1 MRNIILIILAALF
14 VSCTMT
20 RKLNRKQPTAAIE
33 QAIPTAPTDSSSEKG
48 GVIIDTTTKE
58 DTPVYAMGRYSKD
71 GELEISINIKEVT
84 VRGRSRNI
92 SERDGKVQ
100 LKFDLTIPQNIQDEY
115 FSVLLT
121 PVMSYNGKVE
131 KLAPLIVKGESYNF
145 LHNRQ
150 NYFFEK
156 YVDLARIKGDT
167 SQVTQKKLRNF
178 LVTTELHHS
187 QKLDTIIKSA
197 TTIRYQYTQEFP
209 IKEDIKQVYISFDG
223 QVKAIDNSFYELKS
237 PDTIKYNI
245 SSLTRFLDLRPRY
258 IEKIVDRV
266 VKMNDKRFIAFAV
279 GKYAIVDSLDN
290 NKAELSKITSLMDSV
305 ANLNEYIVD
314 SIELKA
320 SASPEGAQA
329 LNHILSLNRAN
340 ALTDYI
346 NAITGDKYKTL
357 LKSSAIGE
365 DWEGL
370 KRLIESDTIIQEKGK
385 IIDFVES
392 CGDKLDF
399 AEMQLRNKFPD
410 EYTHIKN
417 VLYPKLRAVNFRYNL
432 TRVKLAQDTI
442 KTTELDQTYLRA
454 MDFLKSRKFGQA
466 IEILQNYNDR
476 NYAFALLSIN
486 QNQKAINVLN
496 NLPKDDNT
504 LYLLAVAYARIDNV
518 DKSLEFFKAACKID
532 KMLRFRAGLDPEL
545 QNIEKLIRWEEE
557 NI

>member
-1 MRNIILIILAALF
+1 
-14 VSCTMT
+14 MT

-266 VKMNDKRFIAFAV
+266 VKMNDKRFIAFSV
-279 GKYAIVDSLDN
+279 GKYAIVDSLGN

-346 NAITGDKYKTL
+346 NKITGEKYKTL

-365 DWEGL
+365 DWEEL

-399 AEMQLRNKFPD
+399 AEMQLRNKFPN
-410 EYTHIKN
+410 EYTHMKD

-504 LYLLAVAYARIDNV
+504 LYLLAVAFARINNV
-518 DKSLEFFKAACKID
+518 EKSLEYFKAACKID
-532 KMLRFRAGLDPEL
+532 RMLRYRAGLDPEL
-545 QNIEKLIRWEEE
+545 QNIEKLIKWEEE

>member
-266 VKMNDKRFIAFAV
+266 VKMNDKRFIAFSV
-279 GKYAIVDSLDN
+279 GKYAIVDSLGN

-346 NAITGDKYKTL
+346 NKITGEKYKTL

-365 DWEGL
+365 DWEEL

-399 AEMQLRNKFPD
+399 AEMQLRNKFPN
-410 EYTHIKN
+410 EYTHMKD

-504 LYLLAVAYARIDNV
+504 LYLLAVAFARINNV
-518 DKSLEFFKAACKID
+518 EKSLEYFKAACKID
-532 KMLRFRAGLDPEL
+532 RMLRYRAGLDPEL
-545 QNIEKLIRWEEE
+545 QNIEKLIKWEEE